1 MALSLLRKL
10 LSACALIVLAGLPLA
25 LLTLGGDRA
34 RQAPSLHAGADTAVG
49 KRFARPQA
57 APAHTHSGSLGVA
70 GMSERRLRAFETRVL
85 GPAHAR
91 EHALLRRAARR
102 DELSD
107 DRSPRLRAAA
117 VGEPADVG
125 RWTAAFPIPVMG
137 IHAACCPPA
146 R

>member
-1 MALSLLRKL
+1 MAPALLRKL
-10 LSACALIVLAGLPLA
+10 LSACALFALAGLPLA

-34 RQAPSLHAGADTAVG
+34 RQAPSSYAGAESAVG

-70 GMSERRLRAFETRVL
+70 GMSERQLRAFETRVL

-91 EHALLRRAARR
+91 EHAVLRRAVRR
-102 DELSD
+102 DELAD

-117 VGEPADVG
+117 VGDPQ
-125 RWTAAFPIPVMG
+125 
-137 IHAACCPPA
+137 A

>member
-1 MALSLLRKL
+1 MALSSLRKL
-10 LSACALIVLAGLPLA
+10 LSACALIALAGLPLA

-34 RQAPSLHAGADTAVG
+34 RQAPGSHAGAETAVG

-91 EHALLRRAARR
+91 EHALLRGQPGATSSPTTARR
-102 DELSD
+102 ACVPP
-107 DRSPRLRAAA
+107 RSVTPLTSAA
-117 VGEPADVG
+117 G
-125 RWTAAFPIPVMG
+125 RRRSRF
-137 IHAACCPPA
+137 